1 MRNRGVE
8 IYIFGPKE
16 NIYDD
21 VIDLKSLLYNA
32 GILRSTNCDAL
43 LEIYDRMSK
52 EMITVDRFSMVDLLQ
67 TAFLT
72 KQRSLRGFSAEQSIR
87 NACID
92 VYIKARPTRD
102 SRSREYLISLIDE
115 PIDRHVSNNEEI
127 SVIDLDA
134 ATWSVKN
141 LQDNSRLTLIR
152 QQSLLLKAAVKMCE
166 LSLKST
172 PENIKRNIVTSKLLN
187 DFCGFKEDEE
197 YILNVDI
204 NEVLPYFL
212 LNFYEQSSRE
222 DAPLR
227 KKWISRMLRENAIFN
242 QLEKQNA
249 LMANVIAL
257 FRFRSANVKS
267 LPWDLRQLVGRMA
280 YEDACNDA
288 NKLLL
293 LLYARSRILK
303 NNIMEVKI
311 LQDENVIS
319 VKQYSSIVHDGKY
332 SRLFIL
338 CRVNFSLF
346 FKLKSLIF
354 LKKCFFRL
362 FIFYSFRSKT

>member
-21 VIDLKSLLYNA
+21 AIDLRSLLSNA

-52 EMITVDRFSMVDLLQ
+52 EMITVDRFSMVDLLH

-92 VYIKARPTRD
+92 VYIKARPIRD
-102 SRSREYLISLIDE
+102 SRFREHLISLIDE
-115 PIDRHVSNNEEI
+115 TIERHVSNNEEI

-152 QQSLLLKAAVKMCE
+152 QQGLLLKAAVKMYE
-166 LSLKST
+166 FGLKSI
-172 PENIKRNIVTSKLLN
+172 PENIERNIVTSKLLN
-187 DFCGFKEDEE
+187 NFCGFKEDEE
-197 YILNVDI
+197 YILNVDV
-204 NEVLPYFL
+204 NEILPYFL

-227 KKWISRMLRENAIFN
+227 KKWISRMLRKNAIFN
-242 QLEKQNA
+242 ELEKQNA

-257 FRFRSANVKS
+257 FRFRSVNVKS
-267 LPWDLRQLVGRMA
+267 LPWDLRELVGRMD
-280 YEDACNDA
+280 EDNNACSDA
-288 NKLLL
+288 NKFLL
-293 LLYARSRILK
+293 LLYARSMILK
-303 NNIMEVKI
+303 NDLMEKKI
-311 LQDENVIS
+311 QNKNVIS

-332 SRLFIL
+332 SRLH
-338 CRVNFSLF
+338 
-346 FKLKSLIF
+346 
-354 LKKCFFRL
+354 
-362 FIFYSFRSKT
+362 